1 MRELFLYVGFVKGK
15 THQAFFEGLI
25 RVYPGG
31 LGFPTSCF
39 GFYFSAP
46 SKGEARGKPLITEE
60 ELLLLETASGK
71 QGDR

>member
-1 MRELFLYVGFVKGK
+1 MQVLLGGQAY
-15 THQAFFEGLI
+15 QAFFWGPI
-25 RVYPGG
+25 WVYPGG

-39 GFYFSAP
+39 GFYFSAS